1 MTAQADENAGGL
13 TSGDITQLLEDWQQG
28 DANALNNL
36 VPLLY
41 AELRD
46 VAAGYLRRERPDHT
60 LQPTALVGEAYV
72 RLHKRLDIPFES
84 RKHFLAAA
92 AKAMR
97 NILVD
102 HARKLS
108 CAKRQKPFQGVTMA
122 LQFEEDEGKID
133 PIDLLALNQAMER
146 LAKSNER
153 HASIV
158 ELRYFGGLTNSEVA
172 SVLSISEPTVK
183 RDWKVARLA
192 LSHWLANVEPSKEK
206 HLEPGDDVAL

>member
-84 RKHFLAAA
+84 HKHFLAAA

-158 ELRYFGGLTNSEVA
+158 ELR
-172 SVLSISEPTVK
+172 
-183 RDWKVARLA
+183 
-192 LSHWLANVEPSKEK
+192 
-206 HLEPGDDVAL
+206 